1 MNEIDKQKLLEEE
14 NAMDFSSIQV
24 IAYQLLKE
32 NEEIKKRVQAQ
43 IQYVMIDEYQDTSFV
58 QEQLFILLGGQD
70 VFI

>member
-32 NEEIKKRVQAQ
+32 NEEIKN
-43 IQYVMIDEYQDTSFV
+43 
-58 QEQLFILLGGQD
+58 
-70 VFI
+70 VFRRKFNM

>member
-43 IQYVMIDEYQDTSFV
+43 IQYVMIDEYQDTNFV

>member
-14 NAMDFSSIQV
+14 NAMNFSSIQV

-43 IQYVMIDEYQDTSFV
+43 IQYVMIDEYQDTNFV